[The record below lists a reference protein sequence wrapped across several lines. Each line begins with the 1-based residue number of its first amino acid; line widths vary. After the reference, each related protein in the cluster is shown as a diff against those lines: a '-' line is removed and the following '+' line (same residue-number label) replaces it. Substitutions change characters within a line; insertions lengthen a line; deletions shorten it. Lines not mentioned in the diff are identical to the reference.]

1 MKHAPITDGRCFI
14 GSIILLCICIGMLA
28 LGASVTL
35 WDPQT
40 EGDTFTE
47 SLLEGFS
54 IAQIAFI
61 VSGPLGCTVQG
72 ESSDPLQSLA
82 LTQSLFR
89 PPRFS

>member
-1 MKHAPITDGRCFI
+1 MKHPSITHNRYFI
-14 GSIILLCICIGMLA
+14 GGIILLCICIGMLA
-28 LGASVTL
+28 LGAPVTL

-47 SLLEGFS
+47 SFLEDAS
-54 IAQIAFI
+54 IPTTAFI
-61 VSGPLGCTVQG
+61 ISGSLNCTVQG
-72 ESSDPLQSLA
+72 ESSDPLQSLT